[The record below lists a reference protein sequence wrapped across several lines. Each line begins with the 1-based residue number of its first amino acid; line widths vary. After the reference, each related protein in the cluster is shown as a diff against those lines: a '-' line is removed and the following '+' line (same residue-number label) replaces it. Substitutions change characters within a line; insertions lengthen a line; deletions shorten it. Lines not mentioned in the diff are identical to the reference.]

1 MVLGLI
7 AAYFIGRSS
16 RKDTVVIIEP
26 CEPEEYISSGGQDP
40 RTLEEILDASKKR
53 RTIKDTQ

>member
-16 RKDTVVIIEP
+16 RKAPVVIIENN
-26 CEPEEYISSGGQDP
+26 ETEEYLLSGDQDP
-40 RTLEEILDASKKR
+40 RSFEELLIALQKR
-53 RTIKDTQ
+53 RTTKDTP

>member
-16 RKDTVVIIEP
+16 RKDTVVIIEDS
-26 CEPEEYISSGGQDP
+26 EPEMYISSGAQDP
-40 RTLEEILDASKKR
+40 RSLEEILAASKKR
-53 RTIKDTQ
+53 RTTEGK